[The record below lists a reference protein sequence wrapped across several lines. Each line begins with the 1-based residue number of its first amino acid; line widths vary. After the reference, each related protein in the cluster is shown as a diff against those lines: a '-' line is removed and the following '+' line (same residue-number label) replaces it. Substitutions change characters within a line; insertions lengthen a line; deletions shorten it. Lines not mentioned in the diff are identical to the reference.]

1 MPTLKIKSAL
11 PALVAAWG
19 ILLGGVLTGARA
31 DALSEAAGQ
40 YRINASSHIA
50 FSVGQVGGGGISGD
64 FANFR
69 GTFRLDGRDIGR
81 STVQFTLVPASVRTG
96 EPRVEGFLR
105 SDAVF
110 DVANFPEITFKSTR
124 VTRTGENSAR
134 IDGVLT
140 ARGKSKKAVFEADV
154 RSRTKS
160 AIAFHVHGKILR
172 SLYDMDVGTPIY
184 SNVVDF
190 DMVLQG
196 SRR

>member
-1 MPTLKIKSAL
+1 MLTLKFKSTLSMLA
-11 PALVAAWG
+11 VASG
-19 ILLGGVLTGARA
+19 ILLGGALAGARA

-64 FANFR
+64 FSSFR
-69 GTFRLDGRDIGR
+69 GTFRIDGSDIGR

-96 EPRVEGFLR
+96 EPRTENFLR

-124 VTRTGENSAR
+124 VTRTGDNSAR

-140 ARGKSKKAVFEADV
+140 ARGKSRKAVFVADV
-154 RSRTKS
+154 GSRTKS
-160 AIAFHVHGKILR
+160 AINFHVRGKILR

-190 DMVLQG
+190 DMNLQG
-196 SRR
+196 SRT